1 MSNLI
6 DLHEH
11 EMENLLHIRTTGRD
25 ETLFDGD
32 HHPYE
37 PTDYRVLE
45 RLANTG
51 YIRKNNTLLDYGCG
65 KGRVSLFMAYQTRCH
80 AIGIEFDE
88 RLYEKALENKNNAV
102 AGERVSF
109 VHKDAAQ
116 YFVTKE
122 VDRAFFFN
130 PFSLATLEQVVEQI
144 ITSVEKS
151 PRKFLMFFYYPEPEA
166 EKYLMHHPQLT
177 LQENIDCKDLFVK
190 ANEQEKILVFAIV
203 GREE

>member
-11 EMENLLHIRTTGRD
+11 EMEKLLHIRTTGRD

-51 YIRKNNTLLDYGCG
+51 YIRKKNTLLDYGCG
-65 KGRVSLFMAYQTRCH
+65 KGRVSLFLAYQTRCH

-88 RLYEKALENKNNAV
+88 RLYEKALENKASAV
-102 AGERVSF
+102 SGERVAF

-122 VDRAFFFN
+122 ADRAFFFN
-130 PFSLATLEQVVEQI
+130 PFSLTILEQVIKQI

-151 PRKFLMFFYYPEPEA
+151 PRQFLLFFYYPEPEA
-166 EKYLMHHPQLT
+166 EKYLLSQPSLELT
-177 LQENIDCKDLFVK
+177 ETIDCRDLFR
-190 ANEQEKILVFAIV
+190 NGTEQEKILVLRIV
-203 GREE
+203 N